1 MKKLTFKTMAVFQ
14 TLVVVGVFAAWW
26 AFRTTEY
33 LGTPIRPSEE
43 VYAHNWGFQCMVGA
57 IYLVGLLAI
66 SAFVLSIE
74 RWIYGFF
81 QPKR

>member
-1 MKKLTFKTMAVFQ
+1 MKKLTFKTIAVFQ

-66 SAFVLSIE
+66 TAFVLAVESL
-74 RWIYGFF
+74 IYGFF